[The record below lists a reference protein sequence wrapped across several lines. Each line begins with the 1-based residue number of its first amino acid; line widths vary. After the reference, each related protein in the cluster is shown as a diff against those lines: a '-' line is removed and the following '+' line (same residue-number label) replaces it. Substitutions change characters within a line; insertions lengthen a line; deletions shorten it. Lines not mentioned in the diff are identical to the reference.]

1 MKYSNLLY
9 YFVKRSSC
17 VSICAYCARAR
28 VCVSGCVLVLH
39 VNGPIKEKLKL
50 KTKTKSCHFYQFL
63 NDWVLK
69 EKKTRKVIAHWF
81 HDLLKNEWNQWTN
94 STKTTTR
101 KVNEIIIKCVAAYSF
116 VFMTIIPCAFLLT
129 LFIHN
134 RKAINVTRNWRFYLF
149 TIRVQA
155 GRGEEN
161 QDQVGLKVID
171 RKQKIIILCR

>member
-1 MKYSNLLY
+1 MCLY
-9 YFVKRSSC
+9 APTVR
-17 VSICAYCARAR
+17 ARAR
-28 VCVSGCVLVLH
+28 VCEWVCAGFACKWTNKRKV
-39 VNGPIKEKLKL
+39 E
-50 KTKTKSCHFYQFL
+50 TKNKNKILSFL
-63 NDWVLK
+63 SIFKWRESK
-69 EKKTRKVIAHWF
+69 KKKKTRKVIAHWF

-129 LFIHN
+129 LFIHD